1 MQFLHKIRRK
11 HLPFVVDEPAYG
23 RWQRIIPK
31 PPILS
36 APVTYQPMLH
46 ATCTMYVS
54 DTIEES
60 YKNAT
65 CRWMGTSGWNLN
77 KYILATHSMVKKRE
91 NFLAC
96 EWIELWIYQIKPHQ
110 IDSLV
115 GRYTH
120 NFQRWTI
127 TINISF
133 FAKKQMRKR
142 VTEKTT
148 TDQCKTQSFLFVCSS
163 FPWGKS
169 TRKHDIF
176 IYCIYKT

>member
-1 MQFLHKIRRK
+1 MLTFAQNLKKKLKRNMFMYRYTMQFLHKIRRK

-36 APVTYQPMLH
+36 APVTYQPILH

-91 NFLAC
+91 IRQLF
-96 EWIELWIYQIKPHQ
+96 
-110 IDSLV
+110 
-115 GRYTH
+115 G
-120 NFQRWTI
+120 
-127 TINISF
+127 
-133 FAKKQMRKR
+133 MRM
-142 VTEKTT
+142 
-148 TDQCKTQSFLFVCSS
+148 D
-163 FPWGKS
+163 
-169 TRKHDIF
+169 
-176 IYCIYKT
+176 